1 MNNINSNL
9 TVKDPEAKSVTIKN
23 QLYYNTCWAHSI
35 SRTFVR
41 TLQILGVIKAEY
53 NEQFYLV
60 FFVMLLQ
67 NYKCSEP
74 GLTFEKIFY
83 LFDKLKD
90 EFKNKIFEY
99 SYFNVKCFNKSI
111 GKLHKDY
118 NNLKKIFNFIDQ
130 KITIY

>member
-60 FFVMLLQ
+60 FFFLL
-67 NYKCSEP
+67 
-74 GLTFEKIFY
+74 
-83 LFDKLKD
+83 
-90 EFKNKIFEY
+90 
-99 SYFNVKCFNKSI
+99 
-111 GKLHKDY
+111 
-118 NNLKKIFNFIDQ
+118 LKKFKFFL
-130 KITIY
+130 T